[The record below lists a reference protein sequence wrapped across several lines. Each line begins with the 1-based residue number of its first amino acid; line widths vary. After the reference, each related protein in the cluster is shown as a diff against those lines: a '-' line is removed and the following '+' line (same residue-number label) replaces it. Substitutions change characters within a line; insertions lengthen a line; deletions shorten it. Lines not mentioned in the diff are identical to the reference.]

1 MVHIAGGL
9 PKFALPD
16 IPWNMEALQ
25 IIASNAVL
33 MALVGLLEILQPLN
47 LTDEITQSRGM
58 TNRECVALDAANMV
72 SGAFGGIGGARR

>member
-9 PKFALPD
+9 PQFAL
-16 IPWNMEALQ
+16 
-25 IIASNAVL
+25 
-33 MALVGLLEILQPLN
+33 LETLQPLN

-72 SGAFGGIGGARR
+72 SGAFGGIGGARQ